1 MANVREWYLCGMK
14 EERKFRRVE
23 KTVSAMD
30 AKEVKA
36 EDKYEIS
43 DSLAKLLNSI
53 LADEFLAYITYKMC
67 EVAMVGNKQHNLV
80 EVADDNGKDELDDH
94 FKNLVD
100 WMQSKGIKVVTS
112 VDEMAKITNCTK
124 FTVTDGMKTSE
135 VVDILIKS
143 EQEAIAV
150 YEKTLDDESVKYD
163 LRTMLSGF
171 LQDEREHLKK
181 LTDIRSEMR

>member
-1 MANVREWYLCGMK
+1 MNVRAWYLDGVETACDAD
-14 EERKFRRVE
+14 EARKA
-23 KTVSAMD
+23 KTVAADSYEVP
-30 AKEVKA
+30 KELA
-36 EDKYEIS
+36 DK
-43 DSLAKLLNSI
+43 LNSI
-53 LADEFLAYITYKMC
+53 VADEFLAYITYKMC
-67 EVAMVGNKQHNLV
+67 EVAMVGNKQHNLT
-80 EVADDNGKDELDDH
+80 EIANENGVDELEDH
-94 FKNLVD
+94 FKNLVV

-112 VDEMAKITNCTK
+112 VDEMLKITNCTK

-143 EQEAIAV
+143 EQEAIEV

>member
-1 MANVREWYLCGMK
+1 MNVRAWYLDGVETACDAD
-14 EERKFRRVE
+14 EARKA
-23 KTVSAMD
+23 KTVAVDSYEVP
-30 AKEVKA
+30 KELA
-36 EDKYEIS
+36 DK
-43 DSLAKLLNSI
+43 LNSI
-53 LADEFLAYITYKMC
+53 VADEFLAYITYKMC
-67 EVAMVGNKQHNLV
+67 EVAMVGNKQNMLIRIS
-80 EVADDNGKDELDDH
+80 ESNGLDELEDH
-94 FKNLVD
+94 FRKLVD

-112 VDEMAKITNCTK
+112 VDEMEKITNCTK

-143 EQEAIAV
+143 EQEAIEV

>member
-1 MANVREWYLCGMK
+1 MNVRAWYLDGVETACDAD
-14 EERKFRRVE
+14 EARKA
-23 KTVSAMD
+23 KTVAVDSYEVP
-30 AKEVKA
+30 KE
-36 EDKYEIS
+36 
-43 DSLAKLLNSI
+43 LADRLNSI
-53 LADEFLAYITYKMC
+53 VADEFLAYITYEMC

-80 EVADDNGKDELDDH
+80 EAANNNGWDELQHH
-94 FKNLVD
+94 FKKLVV

-135 VVDILIKS
+135 IVDILIKS
-143 EQEAIAV
+143 EQEAIEV